1 MSLRG
6 KSLLRFIFG
15 LIVLVSFVF
24 LLVNDLAAQDKGC
37 QTSVSRLA
45 RFVAPV
51 TKLNPVLATA
61 LDNSGTPID
70 VSLESN
76 PIADNSIEEHFNP
89 QWKLR
94 LDDGDRIDF
103 FYSDKPSILSLK
115 INNDQSDS
123 EIEINLP
130 RRESGEWM
138 DVNLLGPFF
147 EHIYLKAQAGETFKI
162 VINDPT
168 FVKRLNDILEEI
180 LREMKFYGH
189 AAQAESYAGDNP
201 MGEYYSYDPNTE
213 SYFPVLD
220 SVDSTELFNSLR
232 DEDLLSRVLRD
243 ELVKNPIFKTLEASP
258 FLGWKI
264 DIDIEG
270 FDLRS
275 KLLKQGIEPEESGL
289 RPYVF
294 QYVIRIKAD
303 S

>member
-1 MSLRG
+1 MALRQ

-15 LIVLVSFVF
+15 LIVLMSFVF
-24 LLVNDLAAQDKGC
+24 LLVSDLAAQEEGC
-37 QTSVSRLA
+37 HTSVSRLA
-45 RFVAPV
+45 RFVAPLA
-51 TKLNPVLATA
+51 KLNPVLATA

-76 PIADNSIEEHFNP
+76 PISDNSIEEHFSP
-89 QWKLR
+89 QWKLN
-94 LDDGDRIDF
+94 LNDGDRIDF
-103 FYSDKPSILSLK
+103 FYRDTPSILSLK
-115 INNDQSDS
+115 INSDQSDS

-168 FVKRLNDILEEI
+168 FIKKLNDLLEEI

-189 AAQAESYAGDNP
+189 AAQAETYAASNP
-201 MGEYYSYDPNTE
+201 MGEYYSYDPNIE

-220 SVDSTELFNSLR
+220 SVDSTELFRSLR
-232 DEDLLSRVLRD
+232 DEDLLSRVLKD
-243 ELVKNPIFKTLEASP
+243 ELIKNPLFKTLEVSP

-275 KLLKQGIEPEESGL
+275 KLLQQGVETEESGL

-294 QYVIRIKAD
+294 QYVIRITAE
-303 S
+303 